1 MSLLAAPL
9 VSRAAALMVSL
20 AAALSCPSAL
30 DVATAAVT
38 AAAAASVADVVSG
51 SLQCLLP
58 FLGMHEAKDLR
69 DARPRL
75 GRAFAKLR
83 CNVKA
88 L

>member
-1 MSLLAAPL
+1 MSLIAAPL
-9 VSRAAALMVSL
+9 VSL
-20 AAALSCPSAL
+20 AAALSCLPAL
-30 DVATAAVT
+30 DVV
-38 AAAAASVADVVSG
+38 VDVVSG

-58 FLGMHEAKDLR
+58 FLGMHEAKDPS

-75 GRAFAKLR
+75 GWTFAKLR

>member
-1 MSLLAAPL
+1 MFLI
-9 VSRAAALMVSL
+9 AAALVSL
-20 AAALSCPSAL
+20 AAALSWPPAL

-38 AAAAASVADVVSG
+38 SAAAASVADVVSG

-58 FLGMHEAKDLR
+58 FLGMHEAKDLCDVR
-69 DARPRL
+69 LRL
-75 GRAFAKLR
+75 GWTFAKLR

>member
-1 MSLLAAPL
+1 MSLIAVPL
-9 VSRAAALMVSL
+9 VSL
-20 AAALSCPSAL
+20 AAALSCPPAL

-58 FLGMHEAKDLR
+58 FLGMHEAKDLC

-75 GRAFAKLR
+75 GWTFAKLR
-83 CNVKA
+83 SNVKA